1 VGLIDGEIVI
11 DMDGTEKRFKK
22 QAAAL
27 VAPVIE
33 LDEQAIDEALDG
45 VFDMDGD
52 EEGEDFIPEDEEE

>member
-1 VGLIDGEIVI
+1 
-11 DMDGTEKRFKK
+11 MDGIEKRFKK

-33 LDEQAIDEALDG
+33 LDEEAIDEALDG

-52 EEGEDFIPEDEEE
+52 EAADEEFDDEELSDDEE